1 MPSDLWTFS
10 RRVSVPAEELEE
22 DDLYARGDG
31 VLGREVRGTSTC
43 LSEVE
48 KPEAC

>member
-10 RRVSVPAEELEE
+10 RRVSVPAEKLEE
-22 DDLYARGDG
+22 DDFYARGDG

-43 LSEVE
+43 LSEI
-48 KPEAC
+48 KRSEAR